1 MFILQDLV
9 ILFTSSKIYLIN
21 LSGSAF
27 FSMYFIQPTRNI
39 PNLDQVLNTL
49 PSLHMIRIEELAQ
62 LDPTIIA
69 IADVQDYL
77 DHQWNSPTV
86 VLAYEHEGA
95 ELSQAWELG
104 ALAGWLWN
112 SLPLDPESALSKID
126 AQYKRNQD
134 SRDLPS
140 AAELQKKL
148 LPNPIEL
155 QNYKVETLFQ
165 PSAYLSGD
173 WYDYWK
179 ISDKEIMFYLAD
191 VSGHG
196 VTSSLLTSWMAAFH
210 GRSKTPRELIKKL
223 NGMLVQ
229 ENIEKHITMIAGIL
243 NLETHTLKWSS
254 AGHYPPP
261 IIFEQNQA
269 PRVLNTSSFPLGLT
283 EDLEVEEMEC
293 TLSKHARFIICSDG
307 ALEPFPGGL
316 NEQFAQLVYHLQNQ
330 SFRAPDH
337 VADDIAILSLRRMN

>member
-1 MFILQDLV
+1 
-9 ILFTSSKIYLIN
+9 
-21 LSGSAF
+21 
-27 FSMYFIQPTRNI
+27 MYFIQPSRQI
-39 PNLDQVLNTL
+39 PSLEQVLDAL
-49 PSLHMIRIEELAQ
+49 PSLKMISLEDIQ
-62 LDPTIIA
+62 HSDPTIIA
-69 IADVQDYL
+69 IADVHDFLQ
-77 DHQWNSPTV
+77 HQWSLPTIV
-86 VLAYEHEGA
+86 IAHENEGDA
-95 ELSQAWELG
+95 LSQAWEIG
-104 ALAGWLWN
+104 ALAGWIWTHLPRDLES
-112 SLPLDPESALSKID
+112 SLLKID

-179 ISDKEIMFYLAD
+179 ISDKEIIFYLAD

-229 ENIEKHITMIAGIL
+229 ENIEKHITMVAGIL
-243 NLETHTLKWSS
+243 NLETHHIKWSS

-261 IIFEQNQA
+261 IILEPNQV
-269 PRVLNTSSFPLGLT
+269 PRILHTSSFPLGLT
-283 EDLEVEEMEC
+283 EDLEVEEFEC
-293 TLSKHARFIICSDG
+293 ALTKHARFIICSDG
-307 ALEPFPGGL
+307 ALDPFVGGL
-316 NEQFAQLVYHLQNQ
+316 NDQFSQLVYHLQNQ

>member
-1 MFILQDLV
+1 MYNILIKGLP
-9 ILFTSSKIYLIN
+9 TS
-21 LSGSAF
+21 
-27 FSMYFIQPTRNI
+27 SMYFIQPTRQI
-39 PNLDQVLNTL
+39 SSLEQVLDVL
-49 PSLHMIRIEELAQ
+49 PSVQMINIEDIHLY
-62 LDPTIIA
+62 DPTIIA
-69 IADVQDYL
+69 IADVHDYL
-77 DHQWNSPTV
+77 QYQWSLPTIV
-86 VLAYEHEGA
+86 IAEENEGT

-104 ALAGWLWN
+104 ALAGWVWTKLPVN
-112 SLPLDPESALSKID
+112 LEGSLLKID

-229 ENIEKHITMIAGIL
+229 ENIEKHITMLAGIL
-243 NLETHTLKWSS
+243 NLETHELKWSS

-261 IIFEQNQA
+261 IIFEPNQA

-283 EDLEVEEMEC
+283 EDLEVEEMVC
-293 TLSKHARFIICSDG
+293 TLTKHARFIICSDG
-307 ALEPFPGGL
+307 ALEPFDGGL

-330 SFRAPDH
+330 SFQAPDH

>member
-1 MFILQDLV
+1 
-9 ILFTSSKIYLIN
+9 
-21 LSGSAF
+21 
-27 FSMYFIQPTRNI
+27 MYFIRPTRDI
-39 PNLDQVLNTL
+39 PHLDQVLNTL
-49 PSLHMIRIEELAQ
+49 PSVQMINIEDISLY
-62 LDPTIIA
+62 DPTIIA

-77 DHQWNSPTV
+77 QHKWNLATI
-86 VLAYEHEGA
+86 VLAFEQEGA
-95 ELSQAWELG
+95 ALAQAWELG

-112 SLPLDPESALSKID
+112 QLPQNPSIALSKID

-140 AAELQKKL
+140 AAELQKRL

-155 QNYKVETLFQ
+155 TNYKVETFFQ

-173 WYDYWK
+173 WFDYWK

-229 ENIEKHITMIAGIL
+229 ENIEKHITMISGIL
-243 NLETHTLKWSS
+243 NLESHQLRWSS
-254 AGHYPPP
+254 AGHYPPA
-261 IIFEQNQA
+261 IIFEPNQA
-269 PRVLNTSSFPLGLT
+269 PKILNTSSFPLGLT
-283 EDLEVEEMEC
+283 EDLEVEEFDC
-293 TLSKHARFIICSDG
+293 ILNRHARFIICSDG
-307 ALEPFPGGL
+307 ALEPFSGGL
-316 NEQFAQLVYHLQNQ
+316 NEQFEKLVYHLQNQ
-330 SFRAPDH
+330 SFRAPEH
-337 VADDIAILSLRRMN
+337 VADDIAILSLQRIN

>member
-1 MFILQDLV
+1 
-9 ILFTSSKIYLIN
+9 
-21 LSGSAF
+21 
-27 FSMYFIQPTRNI
+27 MYFIQPTRNI
-39 PNLDQVLNTL
+39 PNLEHVLNTL
-49 PSLHMIRIEELAQ
+49 PSLQMINIEDLH
-62 LDPTIIA
+62 LYDPTIIA
-69 IADVQDYL
+69 IADVNDFLHY
-77 DHQWNSPTV
+77 QWSLPTIV
-86 VLAYEHEGA
+86 IGDETQGT

-104 ALAGWLWN
+104 ALAGWIWTR
-112 SLPLDPESALSKID
+112 LPAQLEQSILKID

-210 GRSKTPRELIKKL
+210 GRSKTPRELLKKL

-243 NLETHTLKWSS
+243 NLESHQLKWSS
-254 AGHYPPP
+254 AGHYPPA
-261 IIFEQNQA
+261 IIFEPNQP

-283 EDLEVEEMEC
+283 EDLEIEEFEC
-293 TLSKHARFIICSDG
+293 VLNKHARFIICSDG
-307 ALEPFPGGL
+307 ALEPFDGGL
-316 NEQFAQLVYHLQNQ
+316 NEQFGQLVYHLQNQ
-330 SFRAPDH
+330 SFEAPEH
-337 VADDIAILSLRRMN
+337 VADDIAILSFRRMN

>member
-1 MFILQDLV
+1 
-9 ILFTSSKIYLIN
+9 
-21 LSGSAF
+21 
-27 FSMYFIQPTRNI
+27 MYFIQPSRQI
-39 PNLDQVLNTL
+39 SSLEQVLNTL
-49 PSLHMIRIEELAQ
+49 PSLQMITIEEIHLY
-62 LDPTIIA
+62 DPTRIA
-69 IADVQDYL
+69 IADVHDFLEY
-77 DHQWNSPTV
+77 QWALPTIV
-86 VLAYEHEGA
+86 IAQENEGA

-104 ALAGWLWN
+104 ALAGWIWTKLPSN
-112 SLPLDPESALSKID
+112 LEGSLFKID

-229 ENIEKHITMIAGIL
+229 ENIEKHITMLAGIL
-243 NLETHTLKWSS
+243 NIETHTLKWSS

-261 IIFEQNQA
+261 IIFEPNQA
-269 PRVLNTSSFPLGLT
+269 PRVLNSSSFPLGLT
-283 EDLEVEEMEC
+283 EDLEVEEFQC
-293 TLSKHARFIICSDG
+293 TLNKHARFIICSDG
-307 ALEPFPGGL
+307 ALEPFSGGL

>member
-1 MFILQDLV
+1 MPNINETKIVAIYPLLQN
-9 ILFTSSKIYLIN
+9 Y
-21 LSGSAF
+21 
-27 FSMYFIQPTRNI
+27 
-39 PNLDQVLNTL
+39 
-49 PSLHMIRIEELAQ
+49 
-62 LDPTIIA
+62 
-69 IADVQDYL
+69 
-77 DHQWNSPTV
+77 
-86 VLAYEHEGA
+86 
-95 ELSQAWELG
+95 
-104 ALAGWLWN
+104 
-112 SLPLDPESALSKID
+112 
-126 AQYKRNQD
+126 
-134 SRDLPS
+134 
-140 AAELQKKL
+140 KKL
-148 LPNPIEL
+148 LPNPIDL

-229 ENIEKHITMIAGIL
+229 ENIEKHITMLAGIL
-243 NLETHTLKWSS
+243 NIETHTLKWSS

-261 IIFEQNQA
+261 IIFEPNQA

-283 EDLEVEEMEC
+283 EDLEVEEFEC
-293 TLSKHARFIICSDG
+293 TLNKHARFIICSDG
-307 ALEPFPGGL
+307 ALEPFSGGL

>member
-1 MFILQDLV
+1 
-9 ILFTSSKIYLIN
+9 
-21 LSGSAF
+21 
-27 FSMYFIQPTRNI
+27 MYFIQPTRDI
-39 PNLDQVLNTL
+39 PYLEQVLDTL
-49 PSLHMIRIEELAQ
+49 PSVQMIHIDDISLY
-62 LDPTIIA
+62 DPTIIA

-77 DHQWNSPTV
+77 THQWNLPTI
-86 VLAYEHEGA
+86 VLAFEDEGTA
-95 ELSQAWELG
+95 LVQAWEQG

-112 SLPLDPESALSKID
+112 RLPENPPQALRKID

-155 QNYKVETLFQ
+155 CNYQVETLFK

-173 WYDYWK
+173 WFDYWK

-229 ENIEKHITMIAGIL
+229 ENIEKHITMISGIL
-243 NLETHTLKWSS
+243 NIETHQLRWSS
-254 AGHYPPP
+254 AGHYPPA
-261 IIFEQNQA
+261 IIFEPNQA
-269 PRVLNTSSFPLGLT
+269 PKILNTSSFPLGLT
-283 EDLEVEEMEC
+283 EDLEVKEFEC
-293 TLSKHARFIICSDG
+293 ILNKQARFIICSDG
-307 ALEPFPGGL
+307 ALEPYSGGL
-316 NEQFAQLVYHLQNQ
+316 NEQFEQLIFHLQNQ
-330 SFRAPDH
+330 SFQAPDH
-337 VADDIAILSLRRMN
+337 VADDIAILSLCRTK